1 MPILFLITAISGFG
15 QVSIPTAGVP
25 VTQNFNTLALS
36 GSANT
41 WTDNTTISGWY
52 SNRIVYLADAGTS
65 TTGGLYSYGT
75 AAASERALGGL
86 SSGSASPIFG
96 VRLVNNTGATISG
109 LTLSFRG
116 EQWRQTANAQIL
128 VFESQIGATALTT
141 GTWLANT
148 AFNFTALKTGTA
160 GALDGNAAGNFSV
173 INGTL
178 TATVANG
185 QEIWLRWSKTGTTS
199 PGLSIDD
206 ISITANAAI
215 SSNADL
221 SNLTLS
227 SGALSPTFAAATT
240 SYTASVANGVASI
253 TTTPTAADINS
264 IITVNGSPVTSGNPS
279 ASIPLSVGTNTVT
292 TIVTAQDAVTTKTY
306 IVTVTRAAAGVPT
319 LSVTSALADFG
330 NVCINTTA
338 GPNSFT
344 FDGSNLD
351 GSNINIAAL
360 NGFSYSET
368 AGGTYTSTLSFSY
381 TAPGFTGKIIYVK
394 FNPTIVQSYNGDIGV
409 SGGAATGI
417 LLPATGSGVNTD
429 LQLLPAEVRQ

>member
-1 MPILFLITAISGFG
+1 MTKLFTIRILLPILFLITAISGFG

-279 ASIPLSVGTNTVT
+279 ASIPLSVGANTVT

-306 IVTVTRAAAGVPT
+306 TVTVMM
-319 LSVTSALADFG
+319 LL
-330 NVCINTTA
+330 
-338 GPNSFT
+338 
-344 FDGSNLD
+344 
-351 GSNINIAAL
+351 
-360 NGFSYSET
+360 FSIT
-368 AGGTYTSTLSFSY
+368 
-381 TAPGFTGKIIYVK
+381 
-394 FNPTIVQSYNGDIGV
+394 
-409 SGGAATGI
+409 
-417 LLPATGSGVNTD
+417 
-429 LQLLPAEVRQ
+429 